1 MPLLGRI
8 GVWIFWLA
16 ECAKNCWRGR
26 KIILTFFILKSPLF
40 GILIVVFSLSLSLLT
55 AEALLYGT
63 WNLRSKIQFELN
75 IAMFQVNL
83 CFRSCSFL
91 TFVYCSSSVDVYNSL
106 LSLFLLFFFLYF
118 FGLFF
123 CVPGWH
129 LGAFATD
136 TCLCCWGGGSIFR
149 WLYFLNETV
158 ITLIG
163 SFAK

>member
-1 MPLLGRI
+1 MPKACALLFVPPLGCRGVRI
-8 GVWIFWLA
+8 FLLA
-16 ECAKNCWRGR
+16 ECAKEFEKGR
-26 KIILTFFILKSPLF
+26 KIILTFFILNSPLF
-40 GILIVVFSLSLSLLT
+40 GLLIVIFSLSLSLLT

-83 CFRSCSFL
+83 CFRSCPFL

-106 LSLFLLFFFLYF
+106 LSSFLLFFFLYF

-136 TCLCCWGGGSIFR
+136 TCLCC
-149 WLYFLNETV
+149 
-158 ITLIG
+158 
-163 SFAK
+163 